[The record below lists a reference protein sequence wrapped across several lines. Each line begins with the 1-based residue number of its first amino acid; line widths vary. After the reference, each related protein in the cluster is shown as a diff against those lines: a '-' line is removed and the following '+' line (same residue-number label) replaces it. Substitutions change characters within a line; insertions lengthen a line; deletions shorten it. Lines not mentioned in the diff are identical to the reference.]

1 MPDFDKVYEE
11 KLKELTPSV
20 DVQDQMEEM
29 KNSFELKTSE
39 ELEAEIPESEG
50 IKKYKEGKMLR
61 QKFDAKISRTVRKT
75 RAFWS
80 SIFTCIASFFT
91 GNYEILAFISF
102 VLFMVTLNLF
112 PKPTKKHYKNAITYA
127 SKKDKVFEMIKLF
140 DKSYELPFKAP
151 DETDP
156 FKDFAVTNGIINFM
170 GVRWNSTSKLA
181 RCVKVFQAAV
191 GFVAFIRW
199 VKTIIKN
206 VYYIYISPIDP
217 NLKFEA
223 MDITTPG
230 TEMWEFT
237 EEKHSGF
244 DFGIWNNKKIK
255 KLVLKGE
262 GKKKFEALVKE
273 FEAKGKS
280 KKGRGTQRDKN
291 GEKRKWRTHVKRNWI
306 DYDKFN
312 DDNSDFFVGTYD
324 EDGEKI
330 LVNVKDF
337 GGLSTLDPNQVA
349 IYQMDKNGNF
359 IDMLPLNDF
368 ITSYHSDNEDDNA
381 PDYDAKDYEAKSD
394 KSPLNGFV
402 KKRWPKKR
410 R

>member
-1 MPDFDKVYEE
+1 MQLRML
-11 KLKELTPSV
+11 LK
-20 DVQDQMEEM
+20 
-29 KNSFELKTSE
+29 K
-39 ELEAEIPESEG
+39 
-50 IKKYKEGKMLR
+50 IK
-61 QKFDAKISRTVRKT
+61 
-75 RAFWS
+75 
-80 SIFTCIASFFT
+80 FF
-91 GNYEILAFISF
+91 
-102 VLFMVTLNLF
+102 
-112 PKPTKKHYKNAITYA
+112 
-127 SKKDKVFEMIKLF
+127 FEMIKLF

-402 KKRWPKKR
+402 KKRWPKKEDKAEIKKSDVVVSKNIHPLMRLSVRSLTNALSKCTGRDPYVPPDVNMTINERKRKLISFLDQAECKFNIDKDTGYISFAEQDNKVKKESLTSMKSVPLKTEKKKR